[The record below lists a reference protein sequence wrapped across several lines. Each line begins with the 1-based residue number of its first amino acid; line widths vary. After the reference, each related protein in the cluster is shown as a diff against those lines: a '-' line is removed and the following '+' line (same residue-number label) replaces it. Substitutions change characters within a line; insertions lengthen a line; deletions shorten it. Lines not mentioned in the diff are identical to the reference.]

1 MWKARNTL
9 SNAKAGNGIDLGEA
23 QGHAHARTPDDMRA
37 IGRDVGEQL
46 AAGTVVILT
55 GPLGAGKTTITQ
67 GIAEG
72 LAVKGRVQSPTFTIV
87 RTHKPGARGIRL
99 LHMDAYRL
107 LGEGV
112 AESIAPGE
120 QLSRD
125 DVLDTLESLDIDA
138 DLDDAVLVA
147 EWGRGVVEELADRVL
162 DVEIAR
168 AVGAEGKGGGSA
180 VGESGSADAGAG
192 TGDDSDTADVV
203 ADGGLADG
211 GEVIDMTDGDEDD
224 PREIHWRWSE

>member
-1 MWKARNTL
+1 M
-9 SNAKAGNGIDLGEA
+9 
-23 QGHAHARTPDDMRA
+23 
-37 IGRDVGEQL
+37 
-46 AAGTVVILT
+46 T
-55 GPLGAGKTTITQ
+55 G
-67 GIAEG
+67 
-72 LAVKGRVQSPTFTIV
+72 VQTCALPIFTIV

-162 DVEIAR
+162 DVEITR
-168 AVGAEGKGGGSA
+168 AVGTEGDHDGDVA
-180 VGESGSADAGAG
+180 VADVN
-192 TGDDSDTADVV
+192 GDGADVV
-203 ADGGLADG
+203 DGGLIGD
-211 GEVIDMTDGDEDD
+211 EVIDMTDGDEDD
-224 PREIHWRWSE
+224 PREVHWRWRE

>member
-1 MWKARNTL
+1 M
-9 SNAKAGNGIDLGEA
+9 SNAKAGNGMDLGEA
-23 QGHAHARTPDDMRA
+23 QGHAHARTPEDMRA
-37 IGRDVGEQL
+37 IGRELGKQL

-67 GIAEG
+67 GIADG

-162 DVEIAR
+162 DVEITR
-168 AVGAEGKGGGSA
+168 AVGTEGDDDSDVVTADVNGGGS
-180 VGESGSADAGAG
+180 
-192 TGDDSDTADVV
+192 DVV
-203 ADGGLADG
+203 DGDLADG
-211 GEVIDMTDGDEDD
+211 GVIDMTDGDEDD
-224 PREIHWRWSE
+224 PREVHWRWRE

>member
-1 MWKARNTL
+1 
-9 SNAKAGNGIDLGEA
+9 
-23 QGHAHARTPDDMRA
+23 
-37 IGRDVGEQL
+37 
-46 AAGTVVILT
+46 VILT

-147 EWGRGVVEELADRVL
+147 EWGRGVVEALADRVL

-180 VGESGSADAGAG
+180 GGESGSADAGAG

-203 ADGGLADG
+203 SDGGLADD
-211 GEVIDMTDGDEDD
+211 GEGIDMTDGDEND
-224 PREIHWRWSE
+224 PRETHCRWCEWRGLAGSGRLAARGRTSSTCGTVPSTVGDGGVVACAYGARGACLRGVVH

>member
-1 MWKARNTL
+1 M

-23 QGHAHARTPDDMRA
+23 QGHAHARTPEDMRA
-37 IGRDVGEQL
+37 IGRELGEQL

-67 GIAEG
+67 GIADG

-162 DVEIAR
+162 DVEITR
-168 AVGAEGKGGGSA
+168 AVGSE
-180 VGESGSADAGAG
+180 AGA
-192 TGDDSDTADVV
+192 DDGAAVDVLG
-203 ADGGLADG
+203 DGGLADG

-224 PREIHWRWSE
+224 PREVHWRWFDLT

>member
-1 MWKARNTL
+1 M

-23 QGHAHARTPDDMRA
+23 QGHAHARTPEDMRA
-37 IGRDVGEQL
+37 IGRDLGQQL

-67 GIAEG
+67 GIADG

-162 DVEIAR
+162 DVEITR
-168 AVGAEGKGGGSA
+168 AVGSE
-180 VGESGSADAGAG
+180 AGA
-192 TGDDSDTADVV
+192 DDGAAVDVLG
-203 ADGGLADG
+203 DGGLADG

-224 PREIHWRWSE
+224 PREVHWRWFE

>member
-1 MWKARNTL
+1 M

-37 IGRDVGEQL
+37 IGRALGEQL
-46 AAGTVVILT
+46 SAGTVVILT

-67 GIAEG
+67 GIADG

-162 DVEIAR
+162 DVEITR
-168 AVGAEGKGGGSA
+168 AVGAEG
-180 VGESGSADAGAG
+180 DDD
-192 TGDDSDTADVV
+192 GDVAAAYVV
-203 ADGGLADG
+203 DGDLADG
-211 GEVIDMTDGDEDD
+211 GVIDMTDGDEDD
-224 PREIHWRWSE
+224 PREVHWRWRE

>member
-1 MWKARNTL
+1 M
-9 SNAKAGNGIDLGEA
+9 DLGEA
-23 QGHAHARTPDDMRA
+23 QGHAHARTPEDMRA
-37 IGRDVGEQL
+37 IGRELGKQL

-67 GIAEG
+67 GIADG

-162 DVEIAR
+162 DVEITR
-168 AVGAEGKGGGSA
+168 AVGAEG
-180 VGESGSADAGAG
+180 DDD
-192 TGDDSDTADVV
+192 GDVAATDINGDGADVV
-203 ADGGLADG
+203 DGDLADG
-211 GEVIDMTDGDEDD
+211 GVIDMTDGEEDD
-224 PREIHWRWSE
+224 PREVHWRWRE

>member
-1 MWKARNTL
+1 ML
-9 SNAKAGNGIDLGEA
+9 SNAKAGSGVDLGEVK
-23 QGHAHARTPDDMRA
+23 GHAHARTPEDMRA
-37 IGRDVGEQL
+37 IGRELGEQL

-162 DVEIAR
+162 DVEITR
-168 AVGAEGKGGGSA
+168 AVGAEG
-180 VGESGSADAGAG
+180 D
-192 TGDDSDTADVV
+192 DDSDVVTADVNG
-203 ADGGLADG
+203 DGSDVVDGDLADG
-211 GEVIDMTDGDEDD
+211 RVIDMTDGDEDD
-224 PREIHWRWSE
+224 PREVHWRWRE

>member
-1 MWKARNTL
+1 M
-9 SNAKAGNGIDLGEA
+9 DLGEP
-23 QGHAHARTPDDMRA
+23 QGHAHARTPEDMRT
-37 IGRDVGEQL
+37 IGRELGEQL

-87 RTHKPGARGIRL
+87 RTHKPGGRGIRL

-120 QLSRD
+120 QFSRD

-162 DVEIAR
+162 DVEITR
-168 AVGAEGKGGGSA
+168 AVGAEG
-180 VGESGSADAGAG
+180 DDD
-192 TGDDSDTADVV
+192 GDVATADVNGDG
-203 ADGGLADG
+203 ADVVDGDLADG
-211 GEVIDMTDGDEDD
+211 GVIDMTDGDEDD
-224 PREIHWRWSE
+224 PREVHWRWRE

>member
-1 MWKARNTL
+1 M
-9 SNAKAGNGIDLGEA
+9 SNAKAGSGVDLGEVK
-23 QGHAHARTPDDMRA
+23 GHAHARTPEDMRA
-37 IGRDVGEQL
+37 IGRDLGEQL

-162 DVEIAR
+162 DVEITR
-168 AVGAEGKGGGSA
+168 AVGAEGDDDSDVVTADVNGGGS
-180 VGESGSADAGAG
+180 
-192 TGDDSDTADVV
+192 DVV
-203 ADGGLADG
+203 DGDLADG
-211 GEVIDMTDGDEDD
+211 GVIDMTDGDEDD
-224 PREIHWRWSE
+224 PREVHWRWRE

>member
-9 SNAKAGNGIDLGEA
+9 SNAKSGRGVDLGEA
-23 QGHAHARTPDDMRA
+23 PGHAHARTPEDMRA
-37 IGRDVGEQL
+37 IGRELGEQL
-46 AAGTVVILT
+46 TAGTVVILT

-162 DVEIAR
+162 DVEITR
-168 AVGAEGKGGGSA
+168 AVGAEGDHDGDVA
-180 VGESGSADAGAG
+180 VADVN
-192 TGDDSDTADVV
+192 GDGADVV
-203 ADGGLADG
+203 DGGLIGD
-211 GEVIDMTDGDEDD
+211 EVIDMTDGDEDD
-224 PREIHWRWSE
+224 PREVHWRWRE

>member
-1 MWKARNTL
+1 M
-9 SNAKAGNGIDLGEA
+9 SNAKAGSGVDLGEVK
-23 QGHAHARTPDDMRA
+23 GHAHARTPEDMRA
-37 IGRDVGEQL
+37 IGRELGEQL

-162 DVEIAR
+162 DVEITR
-168 AVGAEGKGGGSA
+168 AVGAEGDDDSDVVTADVNGGGS
-180 VGESGSADAGAG
+180 
-192 TGDDSDTADVV
+192 DVV
-203 ADGGLADG
+203 DGDLADG
-211 GEVIDMTDGDEDD
+211 GVIDMTDGDEDD
-224 PREIHWRWSE
+224 PREVHWRWRE

>member
-1 MWKARNTL
+1 M
-9 SNAKAGNGIDLGEA
+9 DLGEA
-23 QGHAHARTPDDMRA
+23 QGHAHARTPEDMRA
-37 IGRDVGEQL
+37 IGRELGQQL

-67 GIAEG
+67 GIADG

-162 DVEIAR
+162 DVEITR
-168 AVGAEGKGGGSA
+168 AVGAEVSDGSDA
-180 VGESGSADAGAG
+180 AAADALG
-192 TGDDSDTADVV
+192 
-203 ADGGLADG
+203 DGGLADS

-224 PREIHWRWSE
+224 PREVHWRWRERRVCAG

>member
-1 MWKARNTL
+1 MWKVRNTL
-9 SNAKAGNGIDLGEA
+9 SNAKSGSGVDLGEV
-23 QGHAHARTPDDMRA
+23 QGHAHARTPEDMRA
-37 IGRDVGEQL
+37 IGRELGEQL

-162 DVEIAR
+162 DVEITR
-168 AVGAEGKGGGSA
+168 AVGA
-180 VGESGSADAGAG
+180 
-192 TGDDSDTADVV
+192 DSDAAEADVEG
-203 ADGGLADG
+203 DGGLADDG
-211 GEVIDMTDGDEDD
+211 GVIDMTSGDEDD
-224 PREIHWRWSE
+224 PREVQWRWRERRVCAG

>member
-9 SNAKAGNGIDLGEA
+9 SNAKSGRGVDLGEV
-23 QGHAHARTPDDMRA
+23 QGHAHARTPEDMRA
-37 IGRDVGEQL
+37 IGRELGEQL
-46 AAGTVVILT
+46 TAGTVVILT

-162 DVEIAR
+162 DVEITR
-168 AVGAEGKGGGSA
+168 AVGAEGDHDGDVA
-180 VGESGSADAGAG
+180 VADVN
-192 TGDDSDTADVV
+192 GDGADVV
-203 ADGGLADG
+203 DGGLIGD
-211 GEVIDMTDGDEDD
+211 EVIDMTDGDEDD
-224 PREIHWRWSE
+224 PREVHWRWRE

>member
-1 MWKARNTL
+1 M
-9 SNAKAGNGIDLGEA
+9 DLGEA
-23 QGHAHARTPDDMRA
+23 QGHAHARTPEDMRA
-37 IGRDVGEQL
+37 IGRELGKQL

-67 GIAEG
+67 GIADG
-72 LAVKGRVQSPTFTIV
+72 LAVKGRVQSPTFTIL

-125 DVLDTLESLDIDA
+125 DVLDTLESLGIDA

-162 DVEIAR
+162 DVEITR
-168 AVGAEGKGGGSA
+168 AVGAEG
-180 VGESGSADAGAG
+180 DDD
-192 TGDDSDTADVV
+192 GDVAATDINGDGADVV
-203 ADGGLADG
+203 DGDLADG
-211 GEVIDMTDGDEDD
+211 GVIDMTDGEEDD
-224 PREIHWRWSE
+224 PREVHWRWSE

>member
-1 MWKARNTL
+1 M
-9 SNAKAGNGIDLGEA
+9 DLGEA
-23 QGHAHARTPDDMRA
+23 QGHAHARTPEDMRA
-37 IGRDVGEQL
+37 IGRELGKQL

-67 GIAEG
+67 GIADG

-162 DVEIAR
+162 DVEITR
-168 AVGAEGKGGGSA
+168 AVGAEVSDGSDAAA
-180 VGESGSADAGAG
+180 VGALG
-192 TGDDSDTADVV
+192 
-203 ADGGLADG
+203 DGGLADS

-224 PREIHWRWSE
+224 PREVHWRWSE

>member
-9 SNAKAGNGIDLGEA
+9 SNAKSGRGVDLGEA
-23 QGHAHARTPDDMRA
+23 PGPAHPRPPEDMRA
-37 IGRDVGEQL
+37 KGRELGEQL
-46 AAGTVVILT
+46 TAGTVVILT

-162 DVEIAR
+162 DVEITR
-168 AVGAEGKGGGSA
+168 AVGAEGDHDGDVA
-180 VGESGSADAGAG
+180 VADVN
-192 TGDDSDTADVV
+192 GDGADVV
-203 ADGGLADG
+203 DGGLIGD
-211 GEVIDMTDGDEDD
+211 EVIDMTDGDEDD
-224 PREIHWRWSE
+224 PREVHWRWRE

>member
-1 MWKARNTL
+1 M
-9 SNAKAGNGIDLGEA
+9 DLGEA
-23 QGHAHARTPDDMRA
+23 QGHAHARTPEDMRV
-37 IGRDVGEQL
+37 IGRELGEQL

-87 RTHKPGARGIRL
+87 RTHKPGGRGIRL

-162 DVEIAR
+162 DVEITR
-168 AVGAEGKGGGSA
+168 AVGAEG
-180 VGESGSADAGAG
+180 DDD
-192 TGDDSDTADVV
+192 GDVAATDINGDGADVV
-203 ADGGLADG
+203 DGDLADG
-211 GEVIDMTDGDEDD
+211 GVIDMTDGEEDD
-224 PREIHWRWSE
+224 PREVHWRWRE

>member
-1 MWKARNTL
+1 M
-9 SNAKAGNGIDLGEA
+9 DLGEA
-23 QGHAHARTPDDMRA
+23 QGHAHARTPEDMRA
-37 IGRDVGEQL
+37 IGRELGQQL

-67 GIAEG
+67 GIADG

-162 DVEIAR
+162 DVEITR
-168 AVGAEGKGGGSA
+168 AVGAEGA
-180 VGESGSADAGAG
+180 DESDA
-192 TGDDSDTADVV
+192 ADVV
-203 ADGGLADG
+203 DGELADRDLADDGG
-211 GEVIDMTDGDEDD
+211 VIEMTSGDEDD
-224 PREIHWRWSE
+224 PREVHWRWRERRVCSG

>member
-1 MWKARNTL
+1 M
-9 SNAKAGNGIDLGEA
+9 DLGEA
-23 QGHAHARTPDDMRA
+23 QGHAHARTPEDMRA
-37 IGRDVGEQL
+37 IGRELGQQL

-67 GIAEG
+67 GIADG

-162 DVEIAR
+162 DVEITR
-168 AVGAEGKGGGSA
+168 AVGAEVSDGSDAAA
-180 VGESGSADAGAG
+180 VGALG
-192 TGDDSDTADVV
+192 
-203 ADGGLADG
+203 DGGLADS

-224 PREIHWRWSE
+224 PREVHWRWSE

>member
-9 SNAKAGNGIDLGEA
+9 SNAKSGRGVDLGEV
-23 QGHAHARTPDDMRA
+23 QGHAHARTPEDMRA
-37 IGRDVGEQL
+37 IGRELGEQL
-46 AAGTVVILT
+46 TAGTVVILT

-162 DVEIAR
+162 DVEITR
-168 AVGAEGKGGGSA
+168 AVGTEGDHDGDVA
-180 VGESGSADAGAG
+180 VADVN
-192 TGDDSDTADVV
+192 GDGADVV
-203 ADGGLADG
+203 DGGLIGD
-211 GEVIDMTDGDEDD
+211 EVIDMTDGDEDD
-224 PREIHWRWSE
+224 PREVHWRWRE

>member
-1 MWKARNTL
+1 M
-9 SNAKAGNGIDLGEA
+9 DLGEA
-23 QGHAHARTPDDMRA
+23 QGHAHARTPEDMRA
-37 IGRDVGEQL
+37 IGRELGKQL

-67 GIAEG
+67 GIADG
-72 LAVKGRVQSPTFTIV
+72 LAVKGRVQSPTFTIL

-125 DVLDTLESLDIDA
+125 DVLDTLESLGIDA

-162 DVEIAR
+162 DVEITR
-168 AVGAEGKGGGSA
+168 AVGAEG
-180 VGESGSADAGAG
+180 DDD
-192 TGDDSDTADVV
+192 GDVAATDINGDGADVV
-203 ADGGLADG
+203 DGDLADG
-211 GEVIDMTDGDEDD
+211 GVIDMTDGEEDD
-224 PREIHWRWSE
+224 PREVHWRWRE

>member
-1 MWKARNTL
+1 M

-23 QGHAHARTPDDMRA
+23 QGHAHARTPEDMRA
-37 IGRDVGEQL
+37 IGRELGEQL

-67 GIAEG
+67 GIADG

-162 DVEIAR
+162 DVEITR
-168 AVGAEGKGGGSA
+168 AVGSE
-180 VGESGSADAGAG
+180 AGA
-192 TGDDSDTADVV
+192 DDGAAVDVLG
-203 ADGGLADG
+203 DGGLADG

-224 PREIHWRWSE
+224 PREVHWRWFE

>member
-1 MWKARNTL
+1 M
-9 SNAKAGNGIDLGEA
+9 SNAKSGRGVDLGEV
-23 QGHAHARTPDDMRA
+23 QGHAHARTPEDMRA
-37 IGRDVGEQL
+37 IGRELGEQL
-46 AAGTVVILT
+46 TAGTVVILT

-162 DVEIAR
+162 DVEITR
-168 AVGAEGKGGGSA
+168 AVGTEGDHDGDVA
-180 VGESGSADAGAG
+180 VADVN
-192 TGDDSDTADVV
+192 GDGADVV
-203 ADGGLADG
+203 DGGLIGD
-211 GEVIDMTDGDEDD
+211 EVIDMTDGDEDD
-224 PREIHWRWSE
+224 PREVHWRWRE

>member
-1 MWKARNTL
+1 M
-9 SNAKAGNGIDLGEA
+9 DLGEV
-23 QGHAHARTPDDMRA
+23 QGHAHARTPEDMRV
-37 IGRDVGEQL
+37 IGRELGEQL

-162 DVEIAR
+162 DVEITR
-168 AVGAEGKGGGSA
+168 AVGAEG
-180 VGESGSADAGAG
+180 D
-192 TGDDSDTADVV
+192 GDGDVATADVKGDG
-203 ADGGLADG
+203 ADVVDGDLADG
-211 GEVIDMTDGDEDD
+211 GVIDMTDGDEDD
-224 PREIHWRWSE
+224 PREVHWRWRE

>member
-1 MWKARNTL
+1 M
-9 SNAKAGNGIDLGEA
+9 DLGEV
-23 QGHAHARTPDDMRA
+23 QGYAHARTPEDMRA
-37 IGRDVGEQL
+37 IGRELGEQL

-162 DVEIAR
+162 DVEITR
-168 AVGAEGKGGGSA
+168 AVGAEG
-180 VGESGSADAGAG
+180 D
-192 TGDDSDTADVV
+192 DDSDVVTADAV
-203 ADGGLADG
+203 DGDLADG
-211 GEVIDMTDGDEDD
+211 EIIDMTGGDEDD
-224 PREIHWRWSE
+224 PREVHWRWRE

>member
-1 MWKARNTL
+1 M
-9 SNAKAGNGIDLGEA
+9 SNANAGNGVDLGEV
-23 QGHAHARTPDDMRA
+23 QSHAHARTPEDMRA
-37 IGRDVGEQL
+37 IGRELGEQL

-162 DVEIAR
+162 DVEITR
-168 AVGAEGKGGGSA
+168 AVGAE
-180 VGESGSADAGAG
+180 AGA
-192 TGDDSDTADVV
+192 DSDAAAADIVV
-203 ADGGLADG
+203 DSGLADS
-211 GEVIDMTDGDEDD
+211 GEAIDMTDGDEDD
-224 PREIHWRWSE
+224 PREVHWRWRERRVCAG

>member
-1 MWKARNTL
+1 MWKAGNTL
-9 SNAKAGNGIDLGEA
+9 SNANAGNGVDLGEV
-23 QGHAHARTPDDMRA
+23 QGHAHARTPEDMRA
-37 IGRDVGEQL
+37 IGCELGEQL

-162 DVEIAR
+162 DVEITR
-168 AVGAEGKGGGSA
+168 AVGAE
-180 VGESGSADAGAG
+180 AGA
-192 TGDDSDTADVV
+192 DSDAAAADIVV
-203 ADGGLADG
+203 DSGLADS
-211 GEVIDMTDGDEDD
+211 GEAIDMTDGDEGD
-224 PREIHWRWSE
+224 PREVHWRWRERRVCAG

>member
-1 MWKARNTL
+1 M
-9 SNAKAGNGIDLGEA
+9 SNAKAGSGVDLGEVK
-23 QGHAHARTPDDMRA
+23 GHAHARTPEDMRA
-37 IGRDVGEQL
+37 IGRDLGEQL

-162 DVEIAR
+162 DVEITR
-168 AVGAEGKGGGSA
+168 AVG
-180 VGESGSADAGAG
+180 
-192 TGDDSDTADVV
+192 TDSDAAGVAVDRGFVDRDLAD
-203 ADGGLADG
+203 DGG
-211 GEVIDMTDGDEDD
+211 VIDMTDGDEDD
-224 PREIHWRWSE
+224 PREVHWRWRE

>member
-9 SNAKAGNGIDLGEA
+9 SNAKSGRGVDLGEV
-23 QGHAHARTPDDMRA
+23 QGHAHARTPEDMRA
-37 IGRDVGEQL
+37 IGRELGEQL
-46 AAGTVVILT
+46 TAGTVVILT

-125 DVLDTLESLDIDA
+125 DVLDTMESLDIDA

-162 DVEIAR
+162 DVEITR
-168 AVGAEGKGGGSA
+168 AVGTEGDHDGDVA
-180 VGESGSADAGAG
+180 VADVN
-192 TGDDSDTADVV
+192 GDGADVV
-203 ADGGLADG
+203 DGGLIGD
-211 GEVIDMTDGDEDD
+211 EVIDMTDGDEDD
-224 PREIHWRWSE
+224 PREVHWRWRE

>member
-1 MWKARNTL
+1 M

-23 QGHAHARTPDDMRA
+23 QGHAHARTPEDMRA
-37 IGRDVGEQL
+37 IGRELGQQL

-67 GIAEG
+67 GIADG

-162 DVEIAR
+162 DVEITR
-168 AVGAEGKGGGSA
+168 AVGAEVSDGSDAAA
-180 VGESGSADAGAG
+180 V
-192 TGDDSDTADVV
+192 DVLG
-203 ADGGLADG
+203 DGGLAEG

-224 PREIHWRWSE
+224 PREVHWRWSE

>member
-1 MWKARNTL
+1 M

-23 QGHAHARTPDDMRA
+23 QGHAHARTPEDMRA
-37 IGRDVGEQL
+37 IGRELGEQL

-162 DVEIAR
+162 DVEITR
-168 AVGAEGKGGGSA
+168 AVGAEGDHDGDVA
-180 VGESGSADAGAG
+180 VADVN
-192 TGDDSDTADVV
+192 GDGADVV
-203 ADGGLADG
+203 DGGLIGD
-211 GEVIDMTDGDEDD
+211 EVIDMTDGDEDD
-224 PREIHWRWSE
+224 PREVHWRWRE

>member
-1 MWKARNTL
+1 M
-9 SNAKAGNGIDLGEA
+9 SNAKAGSGVDLGEVK
-23 QGHAHARTPDDMRA
+23 GNAHARTPEDMRA
-37 IGRDVGEQL
+37 IGRELGEQL

-162 DVEIAR
+162 DVEIMR
-168 AVGAEGKGGGSA
+168 AVGAEG
-180 VGESGSADAGAG
+180 D
-192 TGDDSDTADVV
+192 DDSDVATADVNG
-203 ADGGLADG
+203 DGSDVVDGDLADG
-211 GEVIDMTDGDEDD
+211 GVIDMTDGDEDD
-224 PREIHWRWSE
+224 PREVHWRWRE

>member
-1 MWKARNTL
+1 M
-9 SNAKAGNGIDLGEA
+9 DLGEA
-23 QGHAHARTPDDMRA
+23 QGHAHARTPEDMRA
-37 IGRDVGEQL
+37 IGRELGKQL

-67 GIAEG
+67 GIADG

-162 DVEIAR
+162 DVEITR
-168 AVGAEGKGGGSA
+168 AVGAEG
-180 VGESGSADAGAG
+180 D
-192 TGDDSDTADVV
+192 DDSDVVTADVNG
-203 ADGGLADG
+203 DGSDVVDGDLADSG
-211 GEVIDMTDGDEDD
+211 VIDMTDGDEDD
-224 PREIHWRWSE
+224 PREVHWRWRE

>member
-1 MWKARNTL
+1 M
-9 SNAKAGNGIDLGEA
+9 DLGDV
-23 QGHAHARTPDDMRA
+23 QGHAHARTPEDMRA
-37 IGRDVGEQL
+37 IGRELGEQL

-162 DVEIAR
+162 DVEITR
-168 AVGAEGKGGGSA
+168 AVGVER
-180 VGESGSADAGAG
+180 D
-192 TGDDSDTADVV
+192 DDSDVVTADVNGDG
-203 ADGGLADG
+203 ADVVDGNLADG
-211 GEVIDMTDGDEDD
+211 GVIDMTDGDEDD
-224 PREIHWRWSE
+224 PREVHWRWRE

>member
-1 MWKARNTL
+1 M
-9 SNAKAGNGIDLGEA
+9 SNAKAGNGMDLGEA
-23 QGHAHARTPDDMRA
+23 QGHAHARTPEDMRA
-37 IGRDVGEQL
+37 IGRELGKQL
-46 AAGTVVILT
+46 VAGTVVILT

-67 GIAEG
+67 GIADG

-162 DVEIAR
+162 DVEITR
-168 AVGAEGKGGGSA
+168 AVGAEG
-180 VGESGSADAGAG
+180 DDD
-192 TGDDSDTADVV
+192 GDVAATDINGDGADVV
-203 ADGGLADG
+203 DGDLADG
-211 GEVIDMTDGDEDD
+211 GVIDMTDGEEDD
-224 PREIHWRWSE
+224 PREVHWRWRE

>member
-1 MWKARNTL
+1 M
-9 SNAKAGNGIDLGEA
+9 DLGEA
-23 QGHAHARTPDDMRA
+23 QGHAHARTPEDMRA
-37 IGRDVGEQL
+37 IGRELGKQL

-67 GIAEG
+67 GIADG

-162 DVEIAR
+162 DVEITR
-168 AVGAEGKGGGSA
+168 AVGAEVSDGSDAVTADANGGGS
-180 VGESGSADAGAG
+180 
-192 TGDDSDTADVV
+192 DVV
-203 ADGGLADG
+203 DGDLADG
-211 GEVIDMTDGDEDD
+211 GVIDMTDGDEDD
-224 PREIHWRWSE
+224 PREVHWRWRE

>member
-1 MWKARNTL
+1 M
-9 SNAKAGNGIDLGEA
+9 SNAKAGSGVDLGEVK
-23 QGHAHARTPDDMRA
+23 GHAHARTPEDMRA
-37 IGRDVGEQL
+37 IGRELGEQL

-162 DVEIAR
+162 DVEITR
-168 AVGAEGKGGGSA
+168 AVGTEG
-180 VGESGSADAGAG
+180 D
-192 TGDDSDTADVV
+192 DDSDVVTADVNG
-203 ADGGLADG
+203 DGSDVVDGDLADG
-211 GEVIDMTDGDEDD
+211 GVIDMTDGDEDD
-224 PREIHWRWSE
+224 PREVHWRWRE